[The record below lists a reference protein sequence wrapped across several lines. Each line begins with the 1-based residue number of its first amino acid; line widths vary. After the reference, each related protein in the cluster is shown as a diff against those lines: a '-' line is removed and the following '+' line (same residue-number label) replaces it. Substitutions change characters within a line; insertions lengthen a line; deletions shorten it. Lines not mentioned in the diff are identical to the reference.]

1 VSNVT
6 AVLTALA
13 DPTRRDLLERLS
25 VRGEATATALAGDL
39 PISRQAVVQHLA
51 VLDRVG
57 LVRGRRHGREHRFI
71 VRTEP
76 LSETVQWMEKLSQQW
91 DRRLKI
97 IKQIAETSTAL
108 EEIPNQSVKR
118 ESRENNG

>member
-6 AVLTALA
+6 EVLTALA

-25 VRGEATATALAGDL
+25 LRGEATATALAGDL

-76 LSETVQWMEKLSQQW
+76 LSDTVKWMEKLSLQW

-97 IKQIAETSTAL
+97 IQQIAEASTSSEDIAK
-108 EEIPNQSVKR
+108 ESRQR
-118 ESRENNG
+118 ESRENND

>member
-1 VSNVT
+1 MSNVT
-6 AVLTALA
+6 EVLTALA

-25 VRGEATATALAGDL
+25 LRGEATATALAGDL

-76 LSETVQWMEKLSQQW
+76 LSDTVKWMEKLSLQW

-97 IKQIAETSTAL
+97 IQQIAEASTSSEDIAK
-108 EEIPNQSVKR
+108 ESRQR
-118 ESRENNG
+118 ESRENND

>member
-6 AVLTALA
+6 EVLTALA

-25 VRGEATATALAGDL
+25 LRGEATATALAGDL

-76 LSETVQWMEKLSQQW
+76 LSDTVKWMEKLSLQW
-91 DRRLKI
+91 DRRLRI
-97 IKQIAETSTAL
+97 IQQIAEASTSSEDIAK
-108 EEIPNQSVKR
+108 ESRQR
-118 ESRENNG
+118 ESRENND

>member
-6 AVLTALA
+6 EVLSALA

-57 LVRGRRHGREHRFI
+57 LVRGRRLGREHRFI

-76 LSETVQWMEKLSQQW
+76 LGETMQWMEKLSQQW
-91 DRRLKI
+91 DRRLRMI
-97 IKQIAETSTAL
+97 QQIAEASEADEDTNTSSSH
-108 EEIPNQSVKR
+108 Q
-118 ESRENNG
+118 ESRKGHE

>member
-1 VSNVT
+1 MSNVT
-6 AVLTALA
+6 EVLTALA
-13 DPTRRDLLERLS
+13 DPTRRHLLERLS
-25 VRGEATATALAGDL
+25 IRGEATATALAGDL

-76 LSETVQWMEKLSQQW
+76 LAETVKWMEKLSQQW
-91 DRRLKI
+91 DYRLSV
-97 IKQIAETSTAL
+97 IKQIAEAS
-108 EEIPNQSVKR
+108 EI
-118 ESRENNG
+118 